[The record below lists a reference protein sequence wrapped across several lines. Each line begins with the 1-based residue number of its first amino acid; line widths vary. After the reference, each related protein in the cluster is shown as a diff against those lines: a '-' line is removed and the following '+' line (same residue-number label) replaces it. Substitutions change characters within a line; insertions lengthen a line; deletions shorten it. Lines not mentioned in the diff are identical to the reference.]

1 MSARARCR
9 TSQGN
14 RGEAGF
20 TLVEL
25 VVTMAVMSI
34 VATSVM
40 SVAFRLFTTTNT
52 VTNRRDVLTDGRQ
65 AIDQMTK
72 QLRQAESVDMAGS
85 NDYTLTFD
93 SYVDGEAAV
102 ITWRVVGTEAPYTLE
117 QSRDI
122 LSIVGDGDF
131 APLVSPLLC
140 KADLTSP
147 GCQTTESDGVTYDH
161 LPFTY
166 TSHGGVVDQVTID
179 LAFQTNTSSIDLIS
193 DVQLRNAEES

>member
-1 MSARARCR
+1 MSALARR
-9 TSQGN
+9 RISRGD

-34 VATSVM
+34 VATAVM
-40 SVAFRLFTTTNT
+40 GVAFRLFTTTST

-72 QLRQAESVDMAGS
+72 QLRQGESVDQAES
-85 NDYTLTFD
+85 SASQLAFD
-93 SYVDGEAAV
+93 TYIDGDAAV
-102 ITWRVVGTEAPYTLE
+102 VTWRVVGAQAPYTLE

-122 LSIVGDGDF
+122 LSLDGDGGF

-140 KADLTSP
+140 KTASDP
-147 GCQTTESDGVTYDH
+147 GCSAD
-161 LPFTY
+161 PFTY

-179 LAFQTNTSSIDLIS
+179 LTFQTTTSSIDLIS
-193 DVQLRNAEES
+193 DVQLRNAEEE

>member
-1 MSARARCR
+1 MSALVRRR
-9 TSQGN
+9 TSRAD

-25 VVTMAVMSI
+25 MVTMAVMSI

-72 QLRQAESVDMAGS
+72 QLRQGIAVDQANS
-85 NDYTLTFD
+85 SASQLAFTTYI
-93 SYVDGEAAV
+93 DGKAATV
-102 ITWRVVGTEAPYTLE
+102 VWRVTGTKAPYTLE

-122 LSIVGDGDF
+122 ASIAGDGNF

-140 KADLTSP
+140 KTKSDAGCTAD
-147 GCQTTESDGVTYDH
+147 
-161 LPFTY
+161 PFTY

-179 LAFQTNTSSIDLIS
+179 LTFQTDTSSIDLIS
-193 DVQLRNAEES
+193 DVDLRNASDEDT

>member
-1 MSARARCR
+1 MSALARR
-9 TSQGN
+9 RISRDD

-34 VATSVM
+34 VATAVM
-40 SVAFRLFTTTNT
+40 SVAFRLFTTTST

-72 QLRQAESVDMAGS
+72 QLRQGESVDQAES
-85 NDYTLTFD
+85 SASQLTFD
-93 SYVDGEAAV
+93 TYINGEAAV
-102 ITWRVVGTEAPYTLE
+102 VTWRVVGSQAPYTLE

-122 LSIVGDGDF
+122 LSRAGDGGF

-140 KADLTSP
+140 KTASDP
-147 GCQTTESDGVTYDH
+147 GCAAD
-161 LPFTY
+161 PFTY
-166 TSHGGVVDQVTID
+166 TTHGSVVDQVTID
-179 LAFQTNTSSIDLIS
+179 LTFQTNTSSIDLIS
-193 DVQLRNAEES
+193 DVQLRNAEEDG

>member
-1 MSARARCR
+1 MSALARRR
-9 TSQGN
+9 TSRDD

-25 VVTMAVMSI
+25 MVTMAVMSI

-40 SVAFRLFTTTNT
+40 SVAFRLFATTST

-72 QLRQAESVDMAGS
+72 QLRQGESVDQAVS
-85 NDYTLTFD
+85 SASVLTFNT
-93 SYVDGEAAV
+93 YIDGQRAV
-102 ITWRVVGTEAPYTLE
+102 VTWRVVGTQPPYTLE

-122 LSIVGDGDF
+122 LSITGDGGF

-140 KADLTSP
+140 KTVADT
-147 GCQTTESDGVTYDH
+147 GCTAD
-161 LPFTY
+161 PFTY

-179 LAFQTNTSSIDLIS
+179 LTFQTNTSSIDLIS
-193 DVQLRNAEES
+193 DVQLRNAEEE